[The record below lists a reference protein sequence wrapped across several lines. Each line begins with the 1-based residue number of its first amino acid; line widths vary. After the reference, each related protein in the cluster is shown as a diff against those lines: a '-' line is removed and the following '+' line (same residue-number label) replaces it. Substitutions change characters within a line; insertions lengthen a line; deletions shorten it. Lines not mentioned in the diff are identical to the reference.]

1 MQIIGDAESAQQS
14 GLSRSIVGSIVK
26 PEGSI
31 LKPDGGSATKANYKL
46 HKKEDLESPPH
57 LEMHKMS

>member
-14 GLSRSIVGSIVK
+14 GLSRSIVGSMIK

-31 LKPDGGSATKANYKL
+31 LKPDRGSGSKADCKFL
-46 HKKEDLESPPH
+46 SIDD
-57 LEMHKMS
+57 

>member
-46 HKKEDLESPPH
+46 H
-57 LEMHKMS
+57 